1 MMNSFILQIFI
12 MRSVS
17 QEEVNI
23 ILILFFLI
31 LPTKKK
37 TKNKKQKKT
46 PKQTKQRRS
55 VSMNVLI
62 THIFNGVRQVILFFK
77 WRFCI

>member
-1 MMNSFILQIFI
+1 

-37 TKNKKQKKT
+37 QKKNT
-46 PKQTKQRRS
+46 QTNK
-55 VSMNVLI
+55 
-62 THIFNGVRQVILFFK
+62 TK
-77 WRFCI
+77 AFCINECVDYSHF